1 MAKDLRSFLKILDEH
16 DQLVRLKRSVDP
28 LTEMSA
34 LAWQALPHRAIFYEK
49 VTGFPNWQACC
60 GIVESRQRVALV
72 LGVAPEQ
79 VLPAYSRICA
89 GDLLDYEKVSHG
101 PVKEVIWKGKEVDL
115 RKLPIIKP
123 CERDAGPFLTF
134 SETVCRDPDTG
145 IYNAA
150 VLRIQIKTENKT
162 GIYCVP
168 GKHTWE
174 IYRKYENL
182 NRPMPVAIVIGHHP
196 AFHLAGTWAGPMDVD
211 EYRVASAF
219 LGEPLRLLPA
229 ETVDL
234 LVPADAEAIIEGE
247 IPPGIREPEGP
258 HAEFTGYY
266 PAIYNEPIINVKA
279 ITMRRAPIY
288 EFNWSAHPGVT
299 TALGIQSY
307 LYNRIKEVEGYIE
320 LKDIHIYPEVDHFLV
335 VVQFTPHY
343 EGQAKNVLMAA
354 LSGATIH
361 TKIAVAVDEDV
372 NIYDP
377 ADLLWALANRVNPE
391 KDIFIIGHTR
401 NHPFDIKLPLD
412 TQGTVQVRVGSKMG
426 IDATKPPTTKPEA
439 RKHFD
444 RARPVGW
451 QKVKLADFL

>member
-1 MAKDLRSFLKILDEH
+1 MAKDLRSFLQMLDRHE
-16 DQLVRLKRSVDP
+16 QLVRLKKGVDP

-34 LAWQALPHRAIFYEK
+34 LAWQALPHKAIFYEK
-49 VTGFPNWQACC
+49 ITGFPNWQACC

-79 VLPAYSRICA
+79 VLPEYSRICA
-89 GDLLDYEKVSHG
+89 GDFLNYEKVSDG
-101 PVKEVIWKGKEVDL
+101 PVKEVIWTGKDVDL

-145 IYNAA
+145 IYNTA
-150 VLRIQIKTENKT
+150 VLRIQIKSENKT

-247 IPPGIREPEGP
+247 IPPEIREPEGP

-266 PAIYNEPIINVKA
+266 PKIG
-279 ITMRRAPIY
+279 RA
-288 EFNWSAHPGVT
+288 HV
-299 TALGIQSY
+299 
-307 LYNRIKEVEGYIE
+307 
-320 LKDIHIYPEVDHFLV
+320 
-335 VVQFTPHY
+335 
-343 EGQAKNVLMAA
+343 
-354 LSGATIH
+354 
-361 TKIAVAVDEDV
+361 
-372 NIYDP
+372 
-377 ADLLWALANRVNPE
+377 
-391 KDIFIIGHTR
+391 
-401 NHPFDIKLPLD
+401 
-412 TQGTVQVRVGSKMG
+412 
-426 IDATKPPTTKPEA
+426 
-439 RKHFD
+439 
-444 RARPVGW
+444 
-451 QKVKLADFL
+451 